1 MRRAWFLASMLAL
14 GCDSE
19 KGHVDK
25 VERLEQELK
34 EAHVK
39 ERELHAELASCLE
52 SKTLLQN
59 RRTTEPS
66 DAGAPKPA
74 PSPSAIP
81 APPPRLRCDPRDP
94 LCEEEL

>member
-1 MRRAWFLASMLAL
+1 MRVWFLASLLAL
-14 GCDSE
+14 GCDADN
-19 KGHVDK
+19 GHNDR
-25 VERLEQELK
+25 VERLERELE

-52 SKTLLQN
+52 SKVLLQH
-59 RRTTEPS
+59 RAAEPT

-74 PSPSAIP
+74 TRPSTIPQPPSPP
-81 APPPRLRCDPRDP
+81 RCDPRDP